1 LNVITSVP
9 NFMKM
14 YQAVQK
20 LLVWDTQTD
29 RQTFN
34 LISLLSFLESRLSRT
49 RVSPSDPP
57 AEHSSNSSV
66 ICIQKFSY
74 NFQTFPLTFE
84 WLSYRKI
91 IIIYFLKLMT
101 KVWIQHKTSMNTR
114 LVCQHLPN
122 KRICRCDGNRTSALC
137 RPTVNYTTGKG

>member
-14 YQAVQK
+14 CQAIQK
-20 LLVWDTQTD
+20 LLVWDI
-29 RQTFN
+29 QTFN

-49 RVSPSDPP
+49 RVRLSDPP
-57 AEHSSNSSV
+57 AEHSSISSV
-66 ICIQKFSY
+66 ICIQKFSCH
-74 NFQTFPLTFE
+74 FQTFPLTFE
-84 WLSYRKI
+84 WLSYRKM

-101 KVWIQHKTSMNTR
+101 KVWIEHKTSMNPR

-122 KRICRCDGNRTSALC
+122 KRICRCDGNRTRALC
-137 RPTVNYTTGKG
+137 RPTVNYTTGNG